1 MYTVV
6 DEVGKDRYWGT
17 SLRDAFH
24 VWSDIAKRELDDRL
38 EPDGSGNVM
47 TDMDCGGGSQL
58 YEHGWRKKDD
68 YTLLHD
74 ARCGRCW
81 DCTDESESEP
91 RITIDMSKPM
101 IEIPLREQD
110 E

>member
-6 DEVGKDRYWGT
+6 DEVGKDRYYGT

-24 VWSDIAKRELDDRL
+24 VWSDIAKRELVDRL

-58 YEHGWRKKDD
+58 YEHTVRTGVFK
-68 YTLLHD
+68 LLYD
-74 ARCGRCW
+74 SGCGSCW
-81 DCTDESESEP
+81 DCDGGGVPKE
-91 RITIDMSKPM
+91 
-101 IEIPLREQD
+101 
-110 E
+110 

>member
-24 VWSDIAKRELDDRL
+24 VWSDIAKRELADRL

-68 YTLLHD
+68 YKLLYD
-74 ARCGRCW
+74 SGCGRCW
-81 DCTDESESEP
+81 DCEP
-91 RITIDMSKPM
+91 
-101 IEIPLREQD
+101 EIYDIGNPLNGYKSSVVRGGGARE

>member
-17 SLRDAFH
+17 SLRDAFR
-24 VWSDIAKRELDDRL
+24 VWSDIARRELDDRL

-58 YEHGWRKKDD
+58 YREIGDN

-74 ARCGRCW
+74 SRCGRCW